1 MGLNSIDQLLVD
13 VDKSINISNH
23 TLGILLPPT
32 SIVAPSAISILSLP
46 PDIPVQ
52 NNNVNH
58 ERALLLIA
66 SLSVPYCFVVVE
78 LQICYKGIIPDRN
91 EANFIRNSDNFSR
104 SLGKVRI
111 LGRLFEG
118 RITIPRSVSK
128 EESSATST
136 LTGMFLAGGS
146 FDFDLAEANGTN

>member
-1 MGLNSIDQLLVD
+1 MGLNSTEQLLVD
-13 VDKSINISNH
+13 VDKNINTSNN

-32 SIVAPSAISILSLP
+32 GIVLPSAISILPLP
-46 PDIPVQ
+46 PDIAVQ

-66 SLSVPYCFVVVE
+66 SLSVPHCFVIVE
-78 LQICYKGIIPDRN
+78 LQICYKSIIPDRN
-91 EANFIRNSDNFSR
+91 EANFTRNSDDFFR
-104 SLGKVRI
+104 SLGKIRI

-118 RITIPRSVSK
+118 RITIPRSLSK

-136 LTGMFLAGGS
+136 LTGVFLAGGS
-146 FDFDLAEANGTN
+146 FDFDLAETNGTN